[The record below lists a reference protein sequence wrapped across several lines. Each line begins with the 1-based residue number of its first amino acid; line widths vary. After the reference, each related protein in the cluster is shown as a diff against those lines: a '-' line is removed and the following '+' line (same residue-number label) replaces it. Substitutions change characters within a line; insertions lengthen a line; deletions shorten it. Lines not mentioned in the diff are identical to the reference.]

1 MSDIKQINLFFQEAI
16 SAMEYGNLAKAPF
29 NRDYA
34 WTQEDVILFF
44 ESIKKQYPIGNIITW
59 RPEEQKEWNDRLGP
73 IMITESPYYYIV
85 DGHNRLATM
94 AYSMTLPQ
102 LIEPIIPKMTE
113 QEKKVWGNGQTL
125 TFNLET
131 TDINFIDNEELKTLK
146 NHIPIGMVTSKYLNQ
161 YLLKNPKKFDI
172 DNDVILDNIDDMARK
187 IRETKLLNLF
197 LNKTPAEEAI
207 DAFVHLSKVGQP
219 MTKQDIDNA
228 KEWFLNHNSN
238 SLKM

>member
-34 WTQEDVILFF
+34 WTKEDVILFF
-44 ESIKKQYPIGNIITW
+44 ESIQKQYPIGNIITW
-59 RPEEQKEWNDRLGP
+59 RPEEPKEWNNRLGP
-73 IMITESPYYYIV
+73 IMITEHPYYFIV

-102 LIEPIIPKMTE
+102 LIEPIIPYMTE
-113 QEKKVWGNGQTL
+113 QEKKVWGSGQTL
-125 TFNLET
+125 TFNLKT
-131 TDINFIDNEELKTLK
+131 TEINFIDNEELKTLK
-146 NHIPIGMVTSKYLNQ
+146 NHIPVGMVISRHLNQ
-161 YLLKNPKKFDI
+161 FLLKNPDKFDI
-172 DNDVILDNIDDMARK
+172 DDDIILDNIDNMARK

-197 LNKTPAEEAI
+197 LDKTPAEEAI
-207 DAFVHLSKVGQP
+207 DAFIHLAKVGQP
-219 MTKQDIDNA
+219 MTKQDINNA
-228 KEWFLNHNSN
+228 QEWFLSQNSN